1 MSNKNKN
8 WIQKAIKRP
17 GVFTKKAKSR
27 GMGVGEFASKV
38 TSSPKKYDTRTVRQA
53 NLAKTLRKFQ
63 FAGSTNN
70 QMYSPNFRESAA
82 IQDELMQMNLERQ
95 EQEKLRAQQQEEAN
109 KKELGTILGN
119 VTTQIGDMAKNS
131 QATNLKGMLKA
142 AAPGAKMGLAGT
154 GLALAGQGI
163 QTLSDDKDAKKYNAG
178 EITGGLMKGAGKGLG
193 MMGALG
199 AVAPAALAI
208 PGLGWA
214 AAGIGLGAAAIKMKR
229 DKNKAVKEDQMFQ
242 KSRQDVLNAQDQLF
256 RQNRTMTGT
265 DQGFNIGM
273 SQSNSYIPGNQTMY
287 KKGGE
292 MIKRADGS
300 YSQRGLWDNIRANK
314 GSGKKPTKQMLE
326 QERKIKAEE
335 KRKGGYIKPLPGGA
349 VEFVGP
355 KHSKGGIMLDAQT
368 EVEGGETMDKVKFT
382 KGGNTGDYIFS
393 DYLKLGG
400 KSFAKRHK
408 EIVKRGGSQA
418 EIQNLAKMQE
428 EVARKQGRD
437 ENGPRGAQYIAK
449 LGGVRKYQ
457 GGDAPFGERLQVTG
471 APYSEEYA
479 AEMGFDLNPNLPT
492 QNLPINRLDYGPATN
507 FVPIEVGEGMELDTE
522 NAYATELPRGQNR
535 TTQGVFHRAKGRRV
549 TTNAS
554 ETEGENTVEG
564 LMFNNP
570 WFDWEG
576 FDPKNPADVTR
587 FQEAFNSK
595 VPENRRITVDGKL
608 GEQTSSAYIPY
619 KTKPEEK
626 EKEKERESSNIS
638 RIPGDE
644 EIPGDIPGEIPKRP
658 PGITIPERPPI
669 IPPYQLIGPL
679 AGLATKY
686 PKVQGASAIPSGR
699 INLPRVNF
707 NADRAATAAGLT
719 AGTRAVQNQVA
730 GPASIAANI
739 AQTNAAR
746 EANLK
751 TATAEAGQ
759 NKQLAAQ
766 EAQINAQI
774 SNENASRNL
783 QSQMFNAQTI
793 NQRNQNEYE
802 QNMMAANALGTNL
815 AQYQNDLMAYKAAER
830 LAMANQIDDEY
841 TRAGLVQDMQ
851 REQRRANS
859 PFATKRMRN
868 SQFKDMSLY
877 DMQVNASAL
886 TNPNISLEER
896 QRQIN
901 EARKPQATLVTQP
914 TTQPQT
920 SQKSGGKYIKKVNKI
935 NRKRK

>member
-17 GVFTKKAKSR
+17 GAFTKKAKSR

-63 FAGSTNN
+63 FAGTTNN

-119 VTTQIGDMAKNS
+119 ATTQIGDMAKNS

-142 AAPGAKMGLAGT
+142 AAPGARTGLAGT
-154 GLALAGQGI
+154 GLALTGQAL
-163 QTLSDDKDAKKYNAG
+163 QTLSDDKDPKKYNAG

-193 MMGALG
+193 MAGALG
-199 AVAPAALAI
+199 AVAPALAPALAI

-326 QERKIKAEE
+326 QEKKIKAEE
-335 KRKGGYIKPLPGGA
+335 KKKGGYIKPLPGGA

-368 EVEGGETMDKVKFT
+368 EVEGGETMDKVKFS

-408 EIVKRGGSQA
+408 ELLNKNASQA

-457 GGDAPFGERLQVTG
+457 AGNS
-471 APYSEEYA
+471 PYDVYNQYEPPT
-479 AEMGFDLNPNLPT
+479 DLNGYTLDPEGAYSITLPKGQKRT
-492 QNLPINRLDYGPATN
+492 SQGYYNR
-507 FVPIEVGEGMELDTE
+507 
-522 NAYATELPRGQNR
+522 R
-535 TTQGVFHRAKGRRV
+535 TTDAKKV
-549 TTNAS
+549 TA
-554 ETEGENTVEG
+554 EAVAE
-564 LMFNNP
+564 LKRKNP
-570 WFDWEG
+570 WYDWEG
-576 FDPKNPADVTR
+576 FDGDDPKDVKA
-587 FQEAFNSK
+587 FQEAFNEK
-595 VPENRRITVDGKL
+595 VPDNKKIAVDGKL
-608 GEQTSSAYIPY
+608 GEQTSTVYIPY
-619 KTKPEEK
+619 VKNEATGEVVAADGTTVPAESPEAKPETATEATTETK
-626 EKEKERESSNIS
+626 SETPIEAKPVKSPP
-638 RIPGDE
+638 RIV
-644 EIPGDIPGEIPKRP
+644 
-658 PGITIPERPPI
+658 
-669 IPPYQLIGPL
+669 PPYQLIGPL

-802 QNMMAANALGTNL
+802 QNMLAANALGTNL
-815 AQYQNDLMAYKAAER
+815 AQYQNDLMAYKATER
-830 LAMANQIDDEY
+830 LAMANQIDNEY

-859 PFATKRMRN
+859 PFVPKRMKN
-868 SQFKDMSLY
+868 SEFQNMSLY
-877 DMQVNASAL
+877 DMQRNAAAL
-886 TNPNISLEER
+886 ADPTRSYEQQQEDLRNAKAI
-896 QRQIN
+896 
-901 EARKPQATLVTQP
+901 KPEVVVTQP
-914 TTQPQT
+914 AQPQT
-920 SQKSGGKYIKKVNKI
+920 NQKSGGKYIKKVNKI

>member
-1 MSNKNKN
+1 MSNKNNN

-17 GVFTKKAKSR
+17 GAFTKKAKSS
-27 GMGVGEFASKV
+27 GMSVKEFASKV

-70 QMYSPNFRESAA
+70 QMFSPNRTASDA
-82 IQDELMQMNLERQ
+82 IQEELMQMNRDYA
-95 EQEKLRAQQQEEAN
+95 EQQKLRAQQQEEAN
-109 KKELGTILGN
+109 KKELESNLATA
-119 VTTQIGDMAKNS
+119 TTQFGNMAKNS
-131 QATNLKGMLKA
+131 QATNLRGMLKTA
-142 AAPGAKMGLAGT
+142 SPVAKMGLAGT

-193 MMGALG
+193 MAGALG
-199 AVAPAALAI
+199 AVAPALAI

-326 QERKIKAEE
+326 QEKKIKAEE
-335 KRKGGYIKPLPGGA
+335 KKKGGYIKPLPGGA

-368 EVEGGETMDKVKFT
+368 EVEGGETMDKVKFA
-382 KGGNTGDYIFS
+382 KGGNVGDYIFS

-408 EIVKRGGSQA
+408 ELVKKNASQA

-457 GGDAPFGERLQVTG
+457 TAGSPTNESYSDVNFDYRYQPKNDGSIPMEGDINEGNWQATLQTPWAQRLGLNANMSQKDLETYYEEDYKPMIANIPEDKLIERAKKFAFSGDVNAKYIRNQFNDDGTLKPGGIERLRELATDTKVGPYHAVLAEEIMSSRPEDMTPMPKLGPPKNEVTPEIQG
-471 APYSEEYA
+471 VPKKSEESS
-479 AEMGFDLNPNLPT
+479 GTTPKKVKSP
-492 QNLPINRLDYGPATN
+492 
-507 FVPIEVGEGMELDTE
+507 
-522 NAYATELPRGQNR
+522 PRI
-535 TTQGVFHRAKGRRV
+535 V
-549 TTNAS
+549 
-554 ETEGENTVEG
+554 
-564 LMFNNP
+564 
-570 WFDWEG
+570 
-576 FDPKNPADVTR
+576 
-587 FQEAFNSK
+587 
-595 VPENRRITVDGKL
+595 
-608 GEQTSSAYIPY
+608 
-619 KTKPEEK
+619 
-626 EKEKERESSNIS
+626 
-638 RIPGDE
+638 
-644 EIPGDIPGEIPKRP
+644 
-658 PGITIPERPPI
+658 
-669 IPPYQLIGPL
+669 PPYQLIGPL

-759 NKQLAAQ
+759 NKQLAGQ

-802 QNMMAANALGTNL
+802 QNMLAANALGTNL
-815 AQYQNDLMAYKAAER
+815 AQYQNDLMAYKATER

-859 PFATKRMRN
+859 PFALKRMQN
-868 SQFKDMSLY
+868 SEFKDMSLY
-877 DMQVNASAL
+877 DMQRNASAL
-886 TNPNISLEER
+886 TNPNISFEER

-901 EARKPQATLVTQP
+901 EARKPQATVVTQPQTQP
-914 TTQPQT
+914 TT
-920 SQKSGGKYIKKVNKI
+920 QKSGGKYIKKVNKI